1 MSNYPNMSYC
11 MFENTLMS
19 LYQIKRDLEE
29 KIGEGGQSFEDY
41 CAERSSDAERQAV
54 ENFVDM
60 IQELGGIFEDLA

>member
-11 MFENTLMS
+11 MFENTLDA
-19 LYQIKRDLEE
+19 LYQIKCDLEE

-41 CAERSSDAERQAV
+41 RAERSSDAERQAV

-60 IQELGGIFEDLA
+60 IQELSAIFEDCA

>member
-1 MSNYPNMSYC
+1 